1 VQVCDVVGEPLE
13 SDGPAE
19 VEVNAE
25 VDRVGDVP
33 CHVED

>member
-1 VQVCDVVGEPLE
+1 MGELLE
-13 SDGPAE
+13 LDGPAE

-25 VDRVGDVP
+25 VDKVGDVP